1 MVKAKRGMQ
10 EQSHIP
16 KLHQLNNE
24 YERLLEENKT
34 LANQVKPQREQ
45 EELNEKLLR
54 EQLGDRYSELDEII
68 VKAK

>member
-45 EELNEKLLR
+45 EALNEKLLR